1 MSFPE
6 GTRRSCGHFISTA
19 PNQCPSNAISVRTG
33 TSIARSFAAPPRS
46 GRSMMKQAATAS
58 APIWRSS
65 FTAPSAV
72 PPVAMRPGYPVI
84 FGDAAASGA
93 ALAFSMSRPY
103 NFRTL
108 GRFRTLGGYADVSF
122 LTQIRSRIGI
132 GGGALSRRANGPWPS
147 RPCDLFDPRLACRLR
162 GQSDRR
168 PEREHVRQ
176 LCGL

>member
-6 GTRRSCGHFISTA
+6 GTRRSCGHFTKSM
-19 PNQCPSNAISVRTG
+19 PLERHQ
-33 TSIARSFAAPPRS
+33 RSHQHVHRPQLRPPLRS

-84 FGDAAASGA
+84 FGDAASSGA

-108 GRFRTLGGYADVSF
+108 GRFRTLGGYADVSL

-132 GGGALSRRANGPWPS
+132 GGGALSGRANGPCPS

-162 GQSDRR
+162 RQSDRR